1 MIKFAEVTKDVVVQL
16 GRFNKDMAKHSN
28 KVGIVT
34 AKSVF
39 KDGKN
44 VTHEIIVQVGK
55 REKIA
60 VHLHN
65 IKAILA

>member
-16 GRFNKDMAKHSN
+16 GRFNKDMAKHSG
-28 KVGIVT
+28 KVGIVA
-34 AKSVF
+34 AKTVR
-39 KDGKN
+39 KEGKN
-44 VTHEIIVQVGK
+44 VFHEITVQVGK

-65 IKAILA
+65 IKALLA